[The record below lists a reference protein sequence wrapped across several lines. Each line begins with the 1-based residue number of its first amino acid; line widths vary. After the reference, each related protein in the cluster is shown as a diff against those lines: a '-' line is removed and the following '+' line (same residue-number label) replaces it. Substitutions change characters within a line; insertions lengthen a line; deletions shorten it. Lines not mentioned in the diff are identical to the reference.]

1 MDKQQIKKYAEY
13 IIKDIEQDRDIS
25 VWIKCIIKEY
35 GSEKIHKKTSKLEEL
50 EERVRRLEFNR
61 SYW

>member
-13 IIKDIEQDRDIS
+13 IIEGIEQDKDIS
-25 VWIKCIIKEY
+25 VWIKYIIKEY
-35 GSEKIHKKTSKLEEL
+35 DGSEENLSKLEEL